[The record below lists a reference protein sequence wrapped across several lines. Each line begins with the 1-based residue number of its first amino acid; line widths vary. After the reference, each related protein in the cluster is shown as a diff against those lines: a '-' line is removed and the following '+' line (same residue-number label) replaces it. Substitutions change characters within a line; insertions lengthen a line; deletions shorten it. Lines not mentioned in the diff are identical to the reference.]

1 MRKKYQ
7 YILFTLIII
16 IVYELYLIFSFKYVD
31 IQKDSIIVS
40 TQKEI
45 EQRQKDLAQKKKYFD
60 YVNSLAYKDKVIKTS
75 QNKKNPGEEVVFVVT
90 KEDADLYKKIDVEK
104 QIYQQN
110 ETRWPTYNMSNRQKW
125 IYLIFKVD
133 LSE

>member
-7 YILFTLIII
+7 SILLTLIII
-16 IVYELYLIFSFKYVD
+16 IVYELYLIFSFKYID

-40 TQKEI
+40 NQKEI
-45 EQRQKDLAQKKKYFD
+45 ELRQKDLAGKKKYFD

-110 ETRWPTYNMSNRQKW
+110 ETRWPTYNMSNWQKW
-125 IYLIFKVD
+125 IYFIFKVD

>member
-16 IVYELYLIFSFKYVD
+16 IVYELYLIFSFKYID

-40 TQKEI
+40 NQKEI
-45 EQRQKDLAQKKKYFD
+45 ELRQKDLAGKKKYFD

-110 ETRWPTYNMSNRQKW
+110 ETRWPTYNMPNRQKW
-125 IYLIFKVD
+125 IYYIFKID
-133 LSE
+133 LNE

>member
-16 IVYELYLIFSFKYVD
+16 IVYELYLIFSFKYID

-45 EQRQKDLAQKKKYFD
+45 GQRQKDLAGKKKYFD

-110 ETRWPTYNMSNRQKW
+110 ETRSPTYNMSNWQKW
-125 IYLIFKVD
+125 IYYIFKVD
-133 LSE
+133 LND

>member
-16 IVYELYLIFSFKYVD
+16 IVYELYLIFSFKYID

-45 EQRQKDLAQKKKYFD
+45 AQRQKDLAQKKKYFD

-75 QNKKNPGEEVVFVVT
+75 QNKKNPWEEVVFIVT
-90 KEDADLYKKIDVEK
+90 KEDADLYKKIDVDK

-110 ETRWPTYNMSNRQKW
+110 EVRGPTYNMSNWQKW
-125 IYLIFKVD
+125 IYYIFKVD
-133 LSE
+133 LND

>member
-31 IQKDSIIVS
+31 IQKDSIIVL

-45 EQRQKDLAQKKKYFD
+45 LQRQKDLTQKKKYFD
-60 YVNSLAYKDKVIKTS
+60 YVNSLAYKDKVIKSS
-75 QNKKNPGEEVVFVVT
+75 QNKKNPWEDVFFVVT
-90 KEDADLYKKIDVEK
+90 KEDADLYKKINVEK

-133 LSE
+133 LND

>member
-16 IVYELYLIFSFKYVD
+16 IVYELYLIFSFKYID
-31 IQKDSIIVS
+31 IQKDSIIVL

-60 YVNSLAYKDKVIKTS
+60 YVNSQAYKDKVIKTS

-90 KEDADLYKKIDVEK
+90 KEDADLYKKIDVDK

-110 ETRWPTYNMSNRQKW
+110 EAKSPTYNMSNRQKW
-125 IYLIFKVD
+125 IYYIFKVD
-133 LSE
+133 LND

>member
-16 IVYELYLIFSFKYVD
+16 IVYELYLIFSFKYID
-31 IQKDSIIVS
+31 IQKDSIIVL

-60 YVNSLAYKDKVIKTS
+60 YVNSQAYKDKVIKTS
-75 QNKKNPGEEVVFVVT
+75 QNKKNP
-90 KEDADLYKKIDVEK
+90 
-104 QIYQQN
+104 
-110 ETRWPTYNMSNRQKW
+110 
-125 IYLIFKVD
+125 
-133 LSE
+133 

>member
-16 IVYELYLIFSFKYVD
+16 IVYELYLIFSFKYID

-45 EQRQKDLAQKKKYFD
+45 ELRQKDLAGRKKYFD

-110 ETRWPTYNMSNRQKW
+110 ETRWPTYNMPNRQKW
-125 IYLIFKVD
+125 MYFIFKVD
-133 LSE
+133 LSD